1 MKFYTLPLLFLLSV
15 LPASAVEEIASP
27 YSAGLCKP
35 ISQRKF
41 EKWDFQQAVR
51 ALGNPPGAV
60 TMATYDML
68 RSTWEQEG
76 YSRRNGRLHYL
87 MAELMKNG
95 NTTDMNTWMLIRA
108 NSTWMNH
115 HCAYD
120 RRLFFTH
127 LLKPYEQEKPRE
139 LPHQLNWLRELN
151 FIESFH
157 TPHLMGIMTAQR
169 GIPATQIERINPA
182 TRNYYTPAEVN
193 RLWSDPAAHAPFFMW
208 YGSDF
213 ARHTLRALLH
223 DSSVI
228 YESAR
233 RSGLTCWDYTW
244 GRDLPEPIAQGL
256 QLMQKRS
263 QGILPTAEEL
273 DSIRKAAEGLPP
285 EMQGFIVR
293 NMLAADPTCMPWKKL
308 DDPAAALTEMPDC
321 TAVLMPQWSDELLG
335 RSEGIEQDL
344 AALEQLVQQEQEAD
358 MLSSLV
364 LFTLA
369 DGSRLRKDHEFKQE
383 IPTQGH
389 YRYSSTFDVEVS
401 ENGIDV
407 LIDEKGPRFAR
418 NDEEM
423 RRRCRNLNVALHRC
437 ALRLA
442 LMERDGRSE
451 ELNQHSA
458 ALAELCNRLRIW
470 PLLLN
475 ELALRKL
482 SPECTVQLLHHC
494 KGGDNIQR
502 SLVALAT
509 GGSATNVYSWANLL
523 TTNRDEDNKPAP
535 EPALLAAQ
543 LRDYLINRGMMP
555 HTQQQLE
562 EMQKRFLEL
571 DNRFPRKGI
580 AESLLLVERMNDT
593 LYTPDIEANRISGE
607 SSRRGYFLIRHALK
621 KGDSATAEKLLAA
634 MTANP
639 KHYRHTGTRLAAALV
654 ARAKG
659 DEAAARE
666 HERLGITQAAMHQ
679 FSYYTFHWADAHR
692 LLLEHGFT
700 RESERLF
707 LLVPERDLIFTRPD
721 LTLKLAEQ
729 RKFRSAAFSAEMS
742 LARFCSNA
750 VPISGMGTQKDLLTW
765 RLQADVYHALALLQ
779 QGNNEAAYA
788 LLNTAMAQLE
798 RMPEAAALLAPAL
811 LTCADIPADTRQSYR
826 ERLLRGAASHP
837 AALAAL
843 QQVPQADLPTVDES
857 AEVAVLQKLHE
868 PEGIKPLESPYYTW
882 HLQKQGE
889 SDEETEQDERT
900 ATRVTI
906 DARIIS
912 TQYEQRGRAPWVELE
927 TETGRRIKVEFDDLQ
942 ADDLANIIDWKERN
956 NIRTWVYRETPYTEP
971 APFDARL
978 DRMVQGKSGGK
989 NLRNGVD
996 VSDGRQAEFTRTDG
1010 TYAKIYVNQL
1020 NDEAVSC
1027 IEQFPRKEKL
1037 APHLH
1042 TILPEAE
1049 ADAVRRNVTLRI
1061 FMLGKRGG
1069 PEETDFRNHLD
1080 KEGIS
1085 MQTNNALLVCYKD
1098 ENGEWEAPG
1107 QAVMQMLNNI
1117 RELYETPGEN
1127 SLSGGFMLDIS
1138 RANSLREYRPAVF
1151 LYRYGNNAWN
1161 DPDYKALTE
1170 AIRKGNRT
1178 QAEQLLDARPELV
1191 KAHSYYTG
1199 MSGVLSTAILN
1210 RKPDMLELML
1220 QRGANPNS
1228 RTADGHTVLFQATFS
1243 PEMLRILLKYGA
1255 RHDMLSRELNGNCI
1269 HPLFAACKHPEA
1281 VKVLLGHGVDPN
1293 TLNEEGENALHSL
1306 ITSNM
1311 QIDGNALIQLAK
1323 VMIPAGLN
1331 INAKDA
1337 MGRSLLFKVAECAAL
1352 NAPGQ
1357 AFGKPEQH
1365 AMMLQTMKELI
1376 DLGADPEESSDGFPP
1391 LLDRL
1396 KKVYTPTINIE
1407 FCPEVEQI
1415 LREYR
1420 KKTQN

>member
-1 MKFYTLPLLFLLSV
+1 MKYYTLSLLFLLSI
-15 LPASAVEEIASP
+15 LPTSAIEEITSP
-27 YSAGLCKP
+27 YTAGICKP

-41 EKWDFQQAVR
+41 DKWDFHQAVR

-60 TMATYDML
+60 TLATYDML
-68 RSTWEQEG
+68 RSTWEQQG

-87 MAELMKNG
+87 MSELMKNG
-95 NTTDMNTWMLIRA
+95 NTTDMNTFMLIRA
-108 NSTWMNH
+108 NSTWLNH

-127 LLKPYEQEKPRE
+127 LLKPYEQEKARE
-139 LPHQLNWLRELN
+139 LPHQLNWIREMD
-151 FIESFH
+151 FVKSFH
-157 TPHLMGIMTAQR
+157 IQHLLGIVTAQR
-169 GIPATQIERINPA
+169 GIPATLIERVNPA
-182 TRNYYTPAEVN
+182 TRTTYTPAEVN
-193 RLWSDPAAHAPFFMW
+193 RLWSNPVAHAPYLMW
-208 YGSDF
+208 HGSDF
-213 ARHTLRALLH
+213 ARHTLRFLLH
-223 DSSVI
+223 DTSAI

-233 RSGLTCWDYTW
+233 LSGLTCWDYTW
-244 GRDLPEPIAQGL
+244 GKDLPEPIALGL

-263 QGILPTAEEL
+263 QGILPTTEEL

-293 NMLAADPTCMPWKKL
+293 NMLAADPGCMPWKKL
-308 DDPAAALTEMPDC
+308 NDPTASLAEMPDC
-321 TAVLMPQWSDELLG
+321 SAVQMPQWSDELLG
-335 RSEGIEQDL
+335 QSGGIAEDL
-344 AALEQLVQQEQEAD
+344 SALEKLVLQEQEAD

-369 DGSRLRKDHEFKQE
+369 DGSRIRKDHEFKQE

-418 NDEEM
+418 HDEEM
-423 RRRCRNLNVALHRC
+423 RLRCRNLNVALHRC

-442 LMERDGRSE
+442 LLERDGKTE
-451 ELNQHSA
+451 ELNRHAA

-475 ELALRKL
+475 ELALRGL

-494 KGGDNIQR
+494 KGGDNILR
-502 SLVALAT
+502 SLVSLAS

-523 TTNRDEDNKPAP
+523 TTRRDEDNKPDP
-535 EPALLAAQ
+535 EPELLAAQ

-555 HTQQQLE
+555 HTQEQLNDV
-562 EMQKRFLEL
+562 QKRFLEL

-580 AESLLLVERMNDT
+580 AESLLLVGRMNDSM
-593 LYTPDIEANRISGE
+593 YTPDIEANRISGE
-607 SSRRGYFLIRHALK
+607 SSRRGYFLISHALK
-621 KGDSATAEKLLAA
+621 KGDLATAEKLLAA

-700 RESERLF
+700 PESERLF
-707 LLVPERDLIFTRPD
+707 LLIPEKDLIFTRPD
-721 LTLKLAEQ
+721 LTRRLAEQ

-750 VPISGMGTQKDLLTW
+750 APISGMGTQAELITW

-779 QGNNEAAYA
+779 QGNKEAAHT
-788 LLNTAMAQLE
+788 LLNTAVAQLE
-798 RMPEAAALLAPAL
+798 RMPAAAALLAPAL

-826 ERLLRGAASHP
+826 ERLLRGAASNP
-837 AALAAL
+837 VALAAL
-843 QQVPQADLPTVDES
+843 QQIQLTALPTVDES
-857 AEVAVLQKLHE
+857 DEVAVLQKLRE

-927 TETGRRIKVEFDDLQ
+927 TETGRKIKVMFDDLQ

-956 NIRTWVYRETPYTEP
+956 NIRTWVYRKTQYTGKP
-971 APFDARL
+971 PFDARL

-989 NLRNGVD
+989 HLRNGID

-1010 TYAKIYVNQL
+1010 TYFKLHVNL
-1020 NDEAVSC
+1020 LDDEGVSF
-1027 IEQFPRKEKL
+1027 IEQFPRKEKMT
-1037 APHLH
+1037 PHLH
-1042 TILPEAE
+1042 TSLSEAE

-1069 PEETDFRNHLD
+1069 PEEADFR
-1080 KEGIS
+1080 KEMAESGANFQEYNS
-1085 MQTNNALLVCYKD
+1085 LLVCYKD
-1098 ENGEWEAPG
+1098 DKGEWDEAG
-1107 QAVMQMLNNI
+1107 RAAMQLLNA
-1117 RELYETPGEN
+1117 TPEFYQTHGE
-1127 SLSGGFMLDIS
+1127 SHLDGGFMMDVS
-1138 RANSLREYRPAVF
+1138 RPNVNRPSHPRVF
-1151 LYRYGNNAWN
+1151 LYKYGRDAWKDAN
-1161 DPDYKALTE
+1161 YKALIG
-1170 AIRKGNRT
+1170 AIRAGKHEE
-1178 QAEQLLDARPELV
+1178 AERIMTERPELL
-1191 KAHSYYTG
+1191 KMHAPYQG
-1199 MSGVLSTAILN
+1199 MSSALQAAILN
-1210 RKPDMLELML
+1210 KRPRMAETMLKL
-1220 QRGANPNS
+1220 GANPND
-1228 RTADGHTVLFQATFS
+1228 RNCDGHTMLYAAVCQNS
-1243 PEMLRILLKYGA
+1243 PELVRILLAHGA
-1255 RHDMLSRELNGNCI
+1255 RHDIPSLDLMGRAML
-1269 HPLFAACKHPEA
+1269 PLFACTNKPE
-1281 VKVLLGHGVDPN
+1281 VFKVLVESGIDPN
-1293 TLNEEGENALHSL
+1293 LRNEQGETLLLSML
-1306 ITSNM
+1306 
-1311 QIDGNALIQLAK
+1311 DGNMLLK
-1323 VMIPAGLN
+1323 VEQFMTTARGAVAAGLD
-1331 INAKDA
+1331 INATDG
-1337 MGRSLLFKVAECAAL
+1337 MGKSVLYGIAKCAADNYHHEAKRVPPL
-1352 NAPGQ
+1352 LDA
-1357 AFGKPEQH
+1357 
-1365 AMMLQTMKELI
+1365 MKELI
-1376 DLGADPEESSDGFPP
+1376 DLGADPEENTGGFPP

-1396 KKVYTPTINIE
+1396 KKVYTPTINIK

-1420 KKTQN
+1420 KKP

>member
-1 MKFYTLPLLFLLSV
+1 MKHYTLSLLFLLSI
-15 LPASAVEEIASP
+15 LPTSAVEEIVSP
-27 YSAGLCKP
+27 YSAGICKP
-35 ISQRKF
+35 ISQRNF

-108 NSTWMNH
+108 NSTWLNH

-139 LPHQLNWLRELN
+139 LPHQLNWLSELD
-151 FIESFH
+151 FIKSFH
-157 TPHLMGIMTAQR
+157 TPQLMGIMTAQR
-169 GIPATQIERINPA
+169 GIPATQMERINPA

-193 RLWSDPAAHAPFFMW
+193 RLWSNPAAHAPFFMW

-244 GRDLPEPIAQGL
+244 GKDLPEPIARGL

-273 DSIRKAAEGLPP
+273 NSIRKAAEGLPP

-344 AALEQLVQQEQEAD
+344 SALEQLVQQEQEAD

-418 NDEEM
+418 HDEEM

-442 LMERDGRSE
+442 LLERDGRSA
-451 ELNQHSA
+451 ELKQHSA
-458 ALAELCNRLRIW
+458 ALAELCNRQRIW

-494 KGGDNIQR
+494 KGGDNILR

-523 TTNRDEDNKPAP
+523 TTHRDEDNKPDP
-535 EPALLAAQ
+535 EPELLATQ

-580 AESLLLVERMNDT
+580 AESLLLVGRMNDT

-666 HERLGITQAAMHQ
+666 HERLGITQAAMHL

-750 VPISGMGTQKDLLTW
+750 APISGMGSQKDLLTW

-779 QGNNEAAYA
+779 QGNKQAADA
-788 LLNTAMAQLE
+788 LLNTAVAQLE

-826 ERLLRGAASHP
+826 ERLLRGAAAHP
-837 AALAAL
+837 AALATL
-843 QQVPQADLPTVDES
+843 QQVPQANLPTVDES
-857 AEVAVLQKLHE
+857 DEVAVLQQLHE

-889 SDEETEQDERT
+889 TDEETEQDERT

-927 TETGRRIKVEFDDLQ
+927 TETGRKMKVEFDDLQ

-956 NIRTWVYRETPYTEP
+956 NIRTWVYRKTTPYSQN

-989 NLRNGVD
+989 HLRNGVD

-1010 TYAKIYVNQL
+1010 TYARIYVNQL
-1020 NDEAVSC
+1020 NDEAVAC
-1027 IEQFPRKEKL
+1027 IEQFPRKEKM

-1042 TILPEAE
+1042 TSLPEAE

-1069 PEETDFRNHLD
+1069 PEEADFL
-1080 KEGIS
+1080 KELAESGANF
-1085 MQTNNALLVCYKD
+1085 QEYNALLVCYKD
-1098 ENGEWEAPG
+1098 DKGEWDEAG
-1107 QAVMQMLNNI
+1107 RAAMQLLNATP
-1117 RELYETPGEN
+1117 ELYRTPGE
-1127 SLSGGFMLDIS
+1127 SHLDGGFMIDVTRHPGKQAS
-1138 RANSLREYRPAVF
+1138 HPRVF
-1151 LYRYGNNAWN
+1151 LYKYGRDAWKDAN
-1161 DPDYKALTE
+1161 YKALIG
-1170 AIRKGNRT
+1170 AIRAGRREE
-1178 QAEQLLDARPELV
+1178 AERIMTEHPELL
-1191 KAHSYYTG
+1191 KMHAPYQG
-1199 MSGVLSTAILN
+1199 MSSALQAAILN
-1210 RKPDMLELML
+1210 KRPRMAETMLKL
-1220 QRGANPNS
+1220 GANPND
-1228 RTADGHTVLFQATFS
+1228 RNCDGHTMLYAAVCQNS
-1243 PEMLRILLKYGA
+1243 PELVRILLAHGA
-1255 RHDMLSRELNGNCI
+1255 QHDIPSLDLMGRTNL
-1269 HPLFAACKHPEA
+1269 PLFACTNKPE
-1281 VKVLLGHGVDPN
+1281 VFKVLVESGIDPN
-1293 TLNEEGENALHSL
+1293 LRNEQGENLLHSML
-1306 ITSNM
+1306 
-1311 QIDGNALIQLAK
+1311 DGNMLLK
-1323 VMIPAGLN
+1323 VDQFMATARVAVAAGLD
-1331 INAKDA
+1331 INATDD
-1337 MGRSLLFKVAECAAL
+1337 MGESVLYGIAKCAADNFHHEAKRVPPL
-1352 NAPGQ
+1352 LDA
-1357 AFGKPEQH
+1357 
-1365 AMMLQTMKELI
+1365 MKELI
-1376 DLGADPEESSDGFPP
+1376 DLGADPEESSGGFPP

-1420 KKTQN
+1420 KKPQN